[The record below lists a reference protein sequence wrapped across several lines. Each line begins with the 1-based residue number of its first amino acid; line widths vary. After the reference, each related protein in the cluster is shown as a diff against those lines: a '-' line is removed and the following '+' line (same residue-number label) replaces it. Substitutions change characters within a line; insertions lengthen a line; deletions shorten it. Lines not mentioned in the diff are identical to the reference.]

1 MAEKKLT
8 LLETLMSSMT
18 KNSDVAM
25 AATVIL
31 ILVMMIIPMPAIFV
45 DLLITANIAIAM
57 MVMLVTM
64 YTKNALEFSVFP
76 ALLLVMTLF
85 RLSLNVTT
93 TRLILLKGKNFDG
106 QIIKAF
112 GNFVVGGNY
121 VVGIV
126 IFLILVVIQFIVIT
140 KGASRVAE
148 VAARFTLDAMPGKQM
163 SIDAD
168 LNAGL
173 INDQEARERRL
184 VISQEAEFYGA
195 MDGASKFVSGDA
207 IAGIVITV
215 INIIGG
221 FIIGMVQQGLSP
233 AESAEVFILFTIGD
247 GLVAQ
252 IPALLISTATGLI
265 VTRASTESN
274 LGEDVRA
281 QLLKDPKILYILSAF
296 LGFLG
301 IIPGLPMVP
310 FISLAIFFG
319 GIGFILKK
327 EMFKAEE
334 VRVED
339 EKLEEIEEIRRPESV
354 MSLVQ
359 VDPIELEIGYSLI
372 PLVDTSQ
379 GGDLLDR
386 ITVIRRQTAL
396 DLGLIVP
403 PIRIR
408 DNMQLT
414 PNSYVL
420 KIKGVEIE
428 SSEMYTDMY
437 LAMNPG
443 DATGHLDGIETIEP
457 AFRLKAFWIS
467 EREREKA
474 ENGGFTVV
482 DPPSV
487 IATHISE
494 LIKRH
499 AHDILDRE
507 VLKTLMDGMKENY
520 PTVMNELETLKIPMS
535 DILRILKN
543 LLKEQVSIR
552 NMATIFET
560 ILDYY
565 GMVSDPDI
573 LTEYVRQALG
583 RVICKQLRDE
593 NNVIHV
599 VTLSPDLEQK
609 VNSCL
614 VHTDGG
620 KFLNIP
626 PDVTQKIFFAIHKEM
641 KRAIDMGVQFI
652 VLASA
657 EIRPYFRAMVEK
669 VIADLIVISYNEI
682 TADVE
687 IKTVGMIKI

>member
-1 MAEKKLT
+1 M
-8 LLETLMSSMT
+8 LMSGMT
-18 KNSDVAM
+18 KNSDIAM
-25 AATVIL
+25 AATVVL

-76 ALLLVMTLF
+76 ALLLVLTLF

-173 INDQEARERRL
+173 INNEEARDRRM

-221 FIIGMVQQGLSP
+221 FIIGMWQHGLSP
-233 AESAEVFILFTIGD
+233 AESAEVYILFTIGD

-274 LGEDVRA
+274 LGEDVRD
-281 QLLKDPKILYILSAF
+281 QILKDPKILFILSSF
-296 LGFLG
+296 LGLLG

-319 GIGFILKK
+319 GLGMILRK
-327 EMFKAEE
+327 ERVKAEV

-354 MSLVQ
+354 TTLVQ
-359 VDPIELEIGYSLI
+359 VDPVELEIGYSLI

-428 SSEMYTDMY
+428 TAEMYTDMY

-443 DATGHLDGIETIEP
+443 DATGRLDGIETIEP

-474 ENGGFTVV
+474 ENGGYTVV

-499 AHDILDRE
+499 AHEILDRE
-507 VLKTLMDGMKENY
+507 VLKTLTDGLRDNY
-520 PTVMNELETLKIPMS
+520 PTVMGEIDNLKIPMS
-535 DILRILKN
+535 SILRILKN
-543 LLKEQVSIR
+543 LLREQVSIR
-552 NMATIFET
+552 NLATIFET
-560 ILDYY
+560 ILDSY

-573 LTEYVRQALG
+573 LTEYVRQGLG
-583 RVICKQLRDE
+583 RVICKQLKDE
-593 NNVIHV
+593 NNVLHV
-599 VTLSPDLEQK
+599 VTLSPELEQK
-609 VNSCL
+609 ISSCL
-614 VHTDGG
+614 MHTDGG
-620 KFLNIP
+620 KLLNIP

-657 EIRPYFRAMVEK
+657 EIRPYFRAMVVQ
-669 VIADLIVISYNEI
+669 VISDIIVISYNEI
-682 TADVE
+682 STDIE